1 MGGRNRLR
9 AGGRALVAACREAA
23 QPSRPALHRV
33 DSSGGGGQ
41 KPFLRG
47 PNVTVTVAVD
57 GRAPTSANGQ
67 TRSKSNT
74 STVNIYT
81 LSHRR
86 LSPGTTEP
94 VCLPTESG

>member
-1 MGGRNRLR
+1 VDETVYARAAAHLWPLAGRPRNRR
-9 AGGRALVAACREAA
+9 G
-23 QPSRPALHRV
+23 LHYT
-33 DSSGGGGQ
+33 GLT
-41 KPFLRG
+41 FLRG

-81 LSHRR
+81 L
-86 LSPGTTEP
+86 
-94 VCLPTESG
+94 